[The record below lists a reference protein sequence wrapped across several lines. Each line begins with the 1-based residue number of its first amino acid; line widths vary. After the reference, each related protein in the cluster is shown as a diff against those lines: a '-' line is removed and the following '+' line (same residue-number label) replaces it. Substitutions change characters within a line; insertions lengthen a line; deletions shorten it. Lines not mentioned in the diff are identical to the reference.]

1 MNSDRIIINNQSLT
15 VEELKQ
21 QFKYGSTPEWKSR
34 IYNFIIDWF
43 NNDDFILQKTSGS
56 TGIPKEMPLK
66 KSAMISSAKTTINY
80 FNLQPG
86 DTAWLCL
93 PVEYIA
99 GKMMIVR
106 SIVGK
111 LNLLITEPVGLPII
125 PAEKVNFASMVPM
138 QVKRLIDE
146 NADFNKIDKLII
158 GGASIDYSLHNS
170 LQTIPVEV
178 YATYGMTET
187 CSHIALQ
194 RINGNNPEEHFKVL
208 EGITVGLNNS
218 NCLMINAPS
227 LSPNPIETTDLA
239 EIISP
244 TEFKWLG
251 RADNVINS
259 GGIKISPEELEAIIT
274 PLIGTECIISS
285 KKDHLLGSRIVLVIE
300 ENPSDRNTESMLE
313 EISSITGKHKAP
325 KEVLFIDKFPLNES
339 MKIDRKAIEQLIS
352 QTNQDNIL

>member
-56 TGIPKEMPLK
+56 TGTPKEISLK
-66 KSAMISSAKTTINY
+66 KSAMISSAETTVCY

-86 DTAWLCL
+86 ATAWLCL
-93 PVEYIA
+93 PIDYIA
-99 GKMMIVR
+99 GKMMVVR

-111 LNLLITEPVGLPII
+111 LNLILSEPAGLPI
-125 PAEKVNFASMVPM
+125 PPVEKVHFASMVPM

-146 NADFNKIDKLII
+146 NVCLSNIDKLII
-158 GGASIDYSLHNS
+158 GGASVDYSLNKS

-194 RINGNNPEEHFKVL
+194 RINGNNPEDHFNVL
-208 EGITVGLNNS
+208 KGITVGLNNL
-218 NCLMINAPS
+218 NCLTINAPN

-239 EIISP
+239 EILSP
-244 TEFKWLG
+244 TEFRWLG

-259 GGIKISPEELEAIIT
+259 GGIKISPEELEAIIS
-274 PLIGTECIISS
+274 PLIGKECIISS
-285 KKDHLLGSRIVLVIE
+285 KKDNLLGSRIVLVIE
-300 ENPSDRNTESMLE
+300 ETTSTRNIVSMLE
-313 EISSITGKHKAP
+313 KIISITGKHKAP
-325 KEVLFIDKFPLNES
+325 KEVMFIDKFPRNES
-339 MKIDRKAIEQLIS
+339 MKIDRKAIELIIS
-352 QTNQDNIL
+352 QTNQDNSI